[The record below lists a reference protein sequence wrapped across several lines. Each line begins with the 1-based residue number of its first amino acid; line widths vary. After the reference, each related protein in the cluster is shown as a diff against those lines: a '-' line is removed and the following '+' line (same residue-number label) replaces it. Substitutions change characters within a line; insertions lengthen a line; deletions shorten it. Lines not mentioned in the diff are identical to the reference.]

1 MKTHQKK
8 VLIVEDDES
17 IRRIIGIE
25 LKKEGIEV
33 HEAINGEQGLAMLED
48 LHPDLLLVDVI
59 MPRMHGMDLIH
70 KLREAEWGRKLP
82 VIILT
87 NFADDPKVRE
97 IVAEAGYT
105 LIKKASVKLQELI
118 QIVISK
124 LA

>member
-17 IRRIIGIE
+17 IRKIIGIE